1 MKPEHSDWL
10 PLDIFHMDC
19 FHRNS
24 HKLLFFVQE
33 SWQTHNQ
40 QVWSDCHVMNYIL
53 TLLAGAVPGNTGP
66 WSFFNRPHYTQ
77 SVLP

>member
-10 PLDIFHMDC
+10 PLEIFY
-19 FHRNS
+19 FSN
-24 HKLLFFVQE
+24 FIFVQE
-33 SWQTHNQ
+33 SWQNHNQ